1 MVAITAGPDLLHIR
15 LTRGERWAA
24 LRRTDLTVPW
34 DQVRCVE
41 AVADPFRLV
50 RGLRAPGLAVPWRT
64 KIGTWRGHG
73 RKTFAVTRKGLPGL
87 WITLR
92 GSAFDQIL
100 LSAPNP
106 IPMQAQITARLQP
119 DPAGGPVQRVIAF
132 PAGTQSTEVTLA
144 GTVLLPP
151 AGRPVLAAALLISG
165 SGPLDRD
172 GNGPRAPLGV
182 GRELAQSLATAG
194 IASLRYDKR
203 GVGASGGSYLATG
216 FNDNIDDA
224 RAAIGSLAAQPECDG
239 VPIFV
244 IGHSEGAMIATALLP
259 ICQTRAD
266 PVPEL
271 AGARLV
277 PVTADP
283 GTALAGAVLLAGPA
297 KTGEQ
302 TVIWQAAQIAPTLPK
317 SVTLIMR
324 LLRTDPAKQQR
335 KALDRLKAST
345 TDVLRMQGVRV
356 NAKWFR
362 EFLAFDPKPAL
373 GAITVPLLA
382 ITGDKDLQVDPAD
395 LDVIAATIPG
405 PVTTRRVP
413 DLTHILRRDTA
424 PPSVRAY
431 RTLLKDPVDA
441 VVLSD
446 ISRWI
451 ESVVRNPA
459 AATRAADH

>member
-1 MVAITAGPDLLHIR
+1 MAAITAELDMLRVR

-34 DQVRCVE
+34 DQVRSVE

-87 WITLR
+87 RIILR

-100 LSAPNP
+100 LSVANP
-106 IPMQAQITARLQP
+106 VPLQSQMTARLTP
-119 DPAGGPVQRVIAF
+119 DPAGTRVERVVAF
-132 PAGTQSTEVTLA
+132 PAGDRSQATLA

-151 AGRPVLAAALLISG
+151 AGRPVLAGAVLITG

-172 GNGPRAPLGV
+172 ANAPRAALGL
-182 GRELAQSLATAG
+182 GRELAQSLAAAG

-216 FNDNIDDA
+216 FADNVADA
-224 RAAIGSLAAQPECDG
+224 RMAVGSLAAQPECDA

-244 IGHSEGAMIATALLP
+244 IGHSEGAMIATALAAEPGTAL
-259 ICQTRAD
+259 A
-266 PVPEL
+266 
-271 AGARLV
+271 AGAG
-277 PVTADP
+277 TAP
-283 GTALAGAVLLAGPA
+283 ACEHGIALAGAVLLAGPA
-297 KTGEQ
+297 KTGEE
-302 TVIWQAAQIAPTLPK
+302 TVVWQAAQVAPTLPK
-317 SVTLIMR
+317 PVTLIMR
-324 LLRTDPAKQQR
+324 LLRTDPATAQR
-335 KALDRLKAST
+335 KSLDRLKAST
-345 TDVLRMQGVRV
+345 TDVIRMQGVRV

-373 GAITVPLLA
+373 AAITVPVLA

-395 LDVIAATIPG
+395 LEVIAATVRG

-413 DLTHILRRDTA
+413 DLTHILRRDPA
-424 PPSVRAY
+424 PPSIRDY
-431 RTLLKDPVDA
+431 RTLLKQPVDA

-451 ESVVRNPA
+451 ESVPANPA
-459 AATRAADH
+459 TTAQAADG

>member
-1 MVAITAGPDLLHIR
+1 MAVITAELDMLRVR

-34 DQVRCVE
+34 DQVRSVE

-87 WITLR
+87 RIILR

-100 LSAPNP
+100 LSVANP
-106 IPMQAQITARLQP
+106 VPLQSQMTARLTP
-119 DPAGGPVQRVIAF
+119 DPTGTPVERVVAF
-132 PAGTQSTEVTLA
+132 PAGDQSQATLA

-151 AGRPVLAAALLISG
+151 AGRPVLAGAVLITG

-172 GNGPRAPLGV
+172 ANAPRAALGV
-182 GRELAQSLATAG
+182 GRGLAQSLAAAG

-216 FNDNIDDA
+216 FAGNVDDA
-224 RAAIGSLAAQPECDG
+224 RMAVGSLAAQPECDS

-244 IGHSEGAMIATALLP
+244 IGHSEGAMIATAL
-259 ICQTRAD
+259 
-266 PVPEL
+266 
-271 AGARLV
+271 
-277 PVTADP
+277 
-283 GTALAGAVLLAGPA
+283 
-297 KTGEQ
+297 GEE
-302 TVIWQAAQIAPTLPK
+302 TVVWQASQIAPSLPK
-317 SVTLIMR
+317 PVTLIMR
-324 LLRTDPAKQQR
+324 LLRTDPAKAQR
-335 KALDRLKAST
+335 KSLDRLKAST
-345 TDVLRMQGVRV
+345 TDVIRMQGVRV
-356 NAKWFR
+356 NAKWYR

-373 GAITVPLLA
+373 AAITVPVLA

-395 LDVIAATIPG
+395 LEVIAATVRG

-413 DLTHILRRDTA
+413 DLTHILRRDPA
-424 PPSVRAY
+424 PPSTRGYRA
-431 RTLLKDPVDA
+431 LLKQPVDA

-446 ISRWI
+446 ISQWI
-451 ESVVRNPA
+451 ESVAANPA
-459 AATRAADH
+459 AAAQAADG

>member
-1 MVAITAGPDLLHIR
+1 MAVITAELDMLRVR

-34 DQVRCVE
+34 DQVRSVE

-87 WITLR
+87 RIILR

-100 LSAPNP
+100 LSVANP
-106 IPMQAQITARLQP
+106 VPLQSQMTARLTP
-119 DPAGGPVQRVIAF
+119 DPTGTPVERVVAF
-132 PAGTQSTEVTLA
+132 PAGDQSQATLA

-151 AGRPVLAAALLISG
+151 AGRPVLAGAVLITG

-172 GNGPRAPLGV
+172 ANAPRAALGV
-182 GRELAQSLATAG
+182 GRGLAQSLAAAG

-216 FNDNIDDA
+216 FAGNVDDA
-224 RAAIGSLAAQPECDG
+224 RMAVGSLAAQPECDS

-244 IGHSEGAMIATALLP
+244 IGHSEGAMIATAL
-259 ICQTRAD
+259 A
-266 PVPEL
+266 
-271 AGARLV
+271 AGSG
-277 PVTADP
+277 TAPASEP
-283 GTALAGAVLLAGPA
+283 GIALAGAVLLAGPA
-297 KTGEQ
+297 KTGEE
-302 TVIWQAAQIAPTLPK
+302 TVVWQASQIAPSLPK
-317 SVTLIMR
+317 PVTLIMR
-324 LLRTDPAKQQR
+324 LLRTDPAKAQR
-335 KALDRLKAST
+335 KSLDRLKAST
-345 TDVLRMQGVRV
+345 TDVIRMQGVRV
-356 NAKWFR
+356 NAKWYR

-373 GAITVPLLA
+373 AAITVPVLA

-395 LDVIAATIPG
+395 LEVIAATVRG

-413 DLTHILRRDTA
+413 DLTHILRRDPA
-424 PPSVRAY
+424 PPSTRGYRA
-431 RTLLKDPVDA
+431 LLKQPVDA

-446 ISRWI
+446 ISQWI
-451 ESVVRNPA
+451 ESVAANPA
-459 AATRAADH
+459 AAAQAADG